1 MKMKHLASALVLAGA
16 GLVSHA
22 ALAADVSNPL
32 QTITLEDNTG
42 FFGGLLTGGNAGAT
56 FSDQFSFT
64 TTATGDLS
72 AGLVSLSGNA
82 KNGLDITGFSL
93 FDASGA
99 ILGGTQLS
107 TGLTDQ
113 WSLSYDNLAA
123 GTYYVQVS
131 GSVLSNASG
140 KYYADIALAPV
151 PEPETYGMMLAGLG
165 IVGFMA
171 RRRKQ
176 AQA

>member
-1 MKMKHLASALVLAGA
+1 MKMKNLASALVLAGA
-16 GLVSHA
+16 GLVSHS

-32 QTITLEDNTG
+32 QTITLDDNAG
-42 FFGGLLTGGNAGAT
+42 FFGGLFTGGNAGAT
-56 FSDQFSFT
+56 FADRFSFT
-64 TTATGDLS
+64 TTSTGDLT
-72 AGLVSLSGNA
+72 ADLVSLSGNA

-93 FDASGA
+93 FDASGS

-113 WSLSYDNLAA
+113 WSLSYDNLTA

-165 IVGFMA
+165 VVGFMA
-171 RRRKQ
+171 RRRKK

>member
-1 MKMKHLASALVLAGA
+1 MKMKNLASALVLAGA
-16 GLVSHA
+16 GLVSHS

-32 QTITLEDNTG
+32 QTITLEDNAA
-42 FFGGLLTGGNAGAT
+42 FFGSLFTGGNAGST
-56 FSDQFSFT
+56 FTDRFSFT
-64 TTATGDLS
+64 TTSMGDLS
-72 AGLVSLSGNA
+72 AGLVSLSGND

-93 FDASGA
+93 FDASGS

-107 TGLTDQ
+107 SGVSDQ
-113 WSLSYDNLAA
+113 WSFNYNDLAA

-165 IVGFMA
+165 VVGFMA
-171 RRRKQ
+171 RRRKKTQ
-176 AQA
+176 A

>member
-1 MKMKHLASALVLAGA
+1 MKMKTLASAIALAGA
-16 GLVSHA
+16 SLVSHS

-32 QTITLEDNTG
+32 QTITLDDNAG
-42 FFGGLLTGGNAGAT
+42 FFGALFTGSNAGGT
-56 FSDQFSFT
+56 FGDQWSFT
-64 TTATGDLS
+64 TTSTGDLT
-72 AGLVSLSGNA
+72 ADLVSLSGNA

-107 TGLTDQ
+107 TGVTDQ
-113 WSLSYDNLAA
+113 WSLNYDNLSA
-123 GTYYVQVS
+123 GTYYLQVS
-131 GSVLSNASG
+131 GSVMSNAAG
-140 KYYADIALAPV
+140 KYYADVALAPV

-165 IVGFMA
+165 VVGFMA
-171 RRRKQ
+171 RRRKK